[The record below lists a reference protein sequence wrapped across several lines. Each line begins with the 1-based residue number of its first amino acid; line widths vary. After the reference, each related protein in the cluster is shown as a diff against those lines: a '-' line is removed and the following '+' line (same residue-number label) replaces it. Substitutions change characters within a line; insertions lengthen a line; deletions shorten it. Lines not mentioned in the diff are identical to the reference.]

1 MQIQDTGNG
10 GHYPLYYLFLLKAAT
25 HLPEI
30 RRIEL
35 ESCIA
40 NIIPLLVGSYFK
52 HDPKEKRIELTSFIH
67 VTIETAKVLIKGT
80 VLLKQI
86 EKLLVIKF
94 AKLVALTLIC
104 LEYLERKGCRHTFIL
119 EEFDPG
125 ISFTGGNQFSFCPL
139 CSSHKLSE
147 NLPSSMKRHFINPIN

>member
-1 MQIQDTGNG
+1 MVLSIPATIGSIFDNICTSTDTADVCHRFLNHDPILPHHLPPNHYRQIQDTGNG

-30 RRIEL
+30 RRIEI
-35 ESCIA
+35 ESGIA

-67 VTIETAKVLIKGT
+67 VTIETAKILIKGT

-86 EKLLVIKF
+86 EK
-94 AKLVALTLIC
+94 
-104 LEYLERKGCRHTFIL
+104 
-119 EEFDPG
+119 
-125 ISFTGGNQFSFCPL
+125 
-139 CSSHKLSE
+139 
-147 NLPSSMKRHFINPIN
+147 